1 MRLDKYL
8 HNTLGISR
16 SQASQLLKSGVVT
29 INGEIVKNGASKIKA
44 DDVVKMDGE
53 EIKDN
58 FSQQTYIMLHKPKGY
73 VCTNDDPVHPCVTR
87 LLKDVSNARDLH
99 AAGRLDVDT
108 TGLVLLTNDGQWSH
122 RVTSPRKQCGK
133 TYHVWL
139 ADPVANDT
147 KIRFAEGIMLKNENQ
162 LTRPAELTL
171 IHSTEASLTI
181 HEGKYHQ
188 VKRMFAAEGNKVIR
202 LHRDAIGALMLDNEL
217 AEGEY
222 RYLTEAE
229 IDLF

>member
-1 MRLDKYL
+1 
-8 HNTLGISR
+8 
-16 SQASQLLKSGVVT
+16 
-29 INGEIVKNGASKIKA
+29 
-44 DDVVKMDGE
+44 
-53 EIKDN
+53 
-58 FSQQTYIMLHKPKGY
+58 MLYEVITKPKGY

-87 LLKDVSNARDLH
+87 LLRDIANAHDLH

-147 KIRFAEGIMLKNENQ
+147 RNRFAQGIMLKNEKQ
-162 LTRPAELTL
+162 LTRPAQLTL
-171 IHSTEASLTI
+171 INSTEASLII

-188 VKRMFAAEGNKVIR
+188 VKRMFAAEGNKVVR
-202 LHRDAIGALMLDNEL
+202 LHRDAIGSLALDDEL

-222 RYLTEAE
+222 RFLTESE